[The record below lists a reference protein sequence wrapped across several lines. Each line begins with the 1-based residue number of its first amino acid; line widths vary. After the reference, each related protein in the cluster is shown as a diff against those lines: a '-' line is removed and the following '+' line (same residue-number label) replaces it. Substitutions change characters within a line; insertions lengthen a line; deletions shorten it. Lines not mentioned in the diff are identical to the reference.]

1 MTLEEISKRIVFVS
15 FENGG
20 GGHRMARVIATLP
33 QMYWYSCKENGI
45 HPWNTYFKETSIRQR
60 YVTPAHF
67 DRIVPN
73 GKLPPTHDYV
83 KDFFE
88 CKDTYYKLFAKK
100 FSQVAPDTD
109 KKFVYCTH
117 SLPNELMH
125 YFPHSKVLNMYN
137 VEVDKLVERYLK
149 TTAIFPGY
157 VRQKGLVE
165 EDNNYLM
172 YLEEMKSK
180 YKGFTF
186 RDLWAKEK
194 FNTLYKESYQE
205 EYKKS
210 LLKIFQNNISNRENC
225 FYNNVLNVHSYV
237 GWKDVKTFLNISA
250 CHCAT

>member
-15 FENGG
+15 FEHGG
-20 GGHRMARVIATLP
+20 GGHRMARVVATLP

-67 DRIVPN
+67 DRIVPD

-117 SLPNELMH
+117 SLPDELMH
-125 YFPHSKVLNMYN
+125 YFPNSKVLNMCN

-149 TTAIFPGY
+149 TTALFPGY

-165 EDNNYLM
+165 EDNNYLL
-172 YLEEMKSK
+172 YLEKMKSAK
-180 YKGFTF
+180 KDFTVQ
-186 RDLWAKEK
+186 DLWAQQTYKTMYNDAYIDTYK
-194 FNTLYKESYQE
+194 NTLVDMF
-205 EYKKS
+205 KS
-210 LLKIFQNNISNRENC
+210 NMSTRVNC

-237 GWKDVKTFLNISA
+237 NYKEIKSFLNV
-250 CHCAT
+250 